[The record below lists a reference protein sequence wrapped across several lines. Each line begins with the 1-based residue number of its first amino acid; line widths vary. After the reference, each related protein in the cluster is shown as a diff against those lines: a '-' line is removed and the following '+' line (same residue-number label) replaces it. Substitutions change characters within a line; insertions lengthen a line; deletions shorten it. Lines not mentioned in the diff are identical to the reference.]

1 VALAS
6 NSNPTTI
13 KNAGDAV
20 ANPRQHPLV
29 TAIPERLTL
38 PRPGRGYQVALGV
51 VAVVM
56 MLLPLVYLAL
66 IAGIAW
72 AVQWHLRNNFD
83 MVTASGVRGRGV
95 MFLVLVFL
103 APAIIGGA
111 IVIVMLKPL
120 LAWPR
125 RRERPRP
132 VAPEEEPVLFAAVER
147 LCRAL
152 GSPVPHQ
159 VFFANDANA
168 SASFQSLGDLLFNRL
183 TLVIG
188 LPLVAGLPA
197 RNLLGVLAHE
207 FGHFNQYWAMRLG
220 WIIHAI
226 NHWFTRVAQ
235 ERDAWDEWLETN
247 SRATDIRLGW
257 ILYLTRGGIWLTRQ
271 ILRGLRWI
279 GVLVSRRLSRQM
291 EYDADACEAALIG
304 SAEFAGSMRQIT
316 ELAVASDLA
325 EQELNH
331 LARERRLVDNIPRLI
346 VAQARHLPDSLRQHL
361 DEAGQQTSMSWDDT
375 HPPNRLRIEHVVS
388 LNQPCRYGSEEPAT
402 ALFVDF
408 DRRCEAMARE
418 MYEANLER
426 PITADEL
433 LPVDRAIEQ
442 MAQSAANHQRARDYV
457 GGLTAALNLLV
468 LDEVALSTNKS
479 ATELWSGLRKA
490 REEQE
495 HYHHPFREASQRE
508 TELVSERE
516 VTELLVAAIAL
527 KQPTSEFRPASADRP
542 IRGTDAAIEHLQQVI
557 ERRHDALVR
566 GLPFRR
572 AWSGRLQTAL
582 QLLETPE
589 TAALLPETPRL
600 RARIQRLW
608 PTLLMLS
615 ETVSDR
621 EQIETWI
628 TVLGYL
634 LSRAVEQRDNPG
646 FGEYIGGLTPK
657 LLKILERVWSR
668 LSQVEYPE
676 SLDPAPD
683 HLAAFCLPGI
693 RDGNNP
699 IELVQAC
706 HRLTSTARKVWSKSL
721 GQAIEIACEVEAAWQ
736 TAPPAAAQISPA
748 GETVPLHSPEIQP
761 PPQTDLD
768 SPAG

>member
-1 VALAS
+1 MGLETSSQSQLGMGADS
-6 NSNPTTI
+6 P
-13 KNAGDAV
+13 KGD
-20 ANPRQHPLV
+20 PRQHPLV
-29 TAIPERLTL
+29 SAIPARLAL
-38 PRPGRGYQVALGV
+38 PRPSRGYQIALGV

-83 MVTASGVRGRGV
+83 MVTATGVRGRGV
-95 MFLVLVFL
+95 MLLILVFL

-111 IVIVMLKPL
+111 VVIVMLKPL
-120 LAWPR
+120 LARPR
-125 RRERPRP
+125 RHERLQP
-132 VAPEEEPVLFAAVER
+132 VPPTEEPVLFAAVER

-152 GSPVPHQ
+152 GSPIPHQ
-159 VFFANDANA
+159 IHFANDANA
-168 SASFQSLGDLLFNRL
+168 SASFQSLGDLLRNRL

-235 ERDAWDEWLETN
+235 ERDAWDEWLERSSRETN
-247 SRATDIRLGW
+247 IRLGW
-257 ILYLTRGGIWLTRQ
+257 VLYPARGGIWLTRQ

-304 SAEFAGSMRQIT
+304 SEEFARSMRQIT
-316 ELAVASDLA
+316 ELAAATSLA

-346 VAQARHLPDSLRQHL
+346 VAQAKHLPDSLREHL
-361 DEAGQQTSMSWDDT
+361 DEAGQQRSMSWDDT
-375 HPPNRLRIEHVVS
+375 HPPNRLRIEQA
-388 LNQPCRYGSEEPAT
+388 LLLDQPCRYAPDGPAT
-402 ALFVDF
+402 DLFVDF
-408 DRRCEAMARE
+408 DRRCQAMARE

-426 PITADEL
+426 PVTADEL
-433 LPVDRAIEQ
+433 VPVDRAIAEL
-442 MAQSAANHQRARDYV
+442 AQTAANHQRARDYV

-468 LDEVALSTNKS
+468 LDAGTLSTSKS
-479 ATELWSGLRKA
+479 ATELWSDLRKA
-490 REEQE
+490 REEQA
-495 HYHHPFREASQRE
+495 HYHEPFREASQRE
-508 TELVSERE
+508 TELVAEWE
-516 VTELLVAAIAL
+516 VTELLVAASVL
-527 KQPTSEFRPASADRP
+527 KQPTSAFRPASAHGP
-542 IRGTDAAIEHLQQVI
+542 IRGPDAAVEHLKRVGEHRQ
-557 ERRHDALVR
+557 DALVR

-572 AWSGRLQTAL
+572 AWSGRLRTAL

-589 TAALLPETPRL
+589 TAALLPDTPRL
-600 RARIQRLW
+600 RAQIQRLW
-608 PTLLMLS
+608 PALLMLS
-615 ETVSDR
+615 ETVHDR
-621 EQIETWI
+621 EQIETRT

-634 LSRAVEQRDNPG
+634 FSRAFEQRNIPG
-646 FGEYIGGLTPK
+646 FGEYVGTMTPGLLT
-657 LLKILERVWSR
+657 IVERVWSR

-676 SLDPAPD
+676 PLDPAPD

-699 IELVQAC
+699 LELAQAC
-706 HRLTSTARKVWSKSL
+706 HRLTSTAQKVWWKSL
-721 GQAIEIACEVEAAWQ
+721 GQAIGIAHEVEQAWENTPPCATDQ
-736 TAPPAAAQISPA
+736 PPADTADGEASP
-748 GETVPLHSPEIQP
+748 PS
-761 PPQTDLD
+761 
-768 SPAG
+768 